1 MVTWLD
7 SAVGYLP
14 LKDIPIGNDEGI
26 KEEKHFG
33 ASIAYAYTAKFSGLP
48 KNERE

>member
-14 LKDIPIGNDEGI
+14 LEDIPIRNDEGI
-26 KEEKHFG
+26 KEKKHFG
-33 ASIAYAYTAKFSGLP
+33 ASIAYAYTAKFRGLL